1 MFFTCKNTLVCSLLL
16 YRVIVV
22 QIERRRQAM
31 QRFRHWASLY
41 HASRGGSDAASSS
54 VVRLVT
60 MAKSASSIASSATAV
75 LRRSQSTFQQQPS
88 SVTDSVEIKRHYDSQ
103 STSRV
108 TSNMMNEKMRNELK
122 ESTNGTFAGDPHK
135 ISDIEQ
141 RQVEA
146 DENTPAITYVIK
158 RHYFNESKPDSDIN
172 LRD

>member
-22 QIERRRQAM
+22 QVERRRQAM

-75 LRRSQSTFQQQPS
+75 LRRSQSTFQQQLPAIADS
-88 SVTDSVEIKRHYDSQ
+88 SDIRQHNDSQ
-103 STSRV
+103 SAPAT
-108 TSNMMNEKMRNELK
+108 T
-122 ESTNGTFAGDPHK
+122 TNYDMAANTL
-135 ISDIEQ
+135 SVIEQ

-146 DENTPAITYVIK
+146 DESSPAINYVIK
-158 RHYFNESKPDSDIN
+158 RHYYKALQIHEITTD
-172 LRD
+172 